1 VPLSEYGFRL
11 RLDIWL
17 CLLPILLRF
26 CPLPELLERHS
37 SVPRPFNRTSSQ
49 ETELAVRVAAVW
61 SLGVP
66 LALFPAGM
74 PAPTAG
80 SADYGAKTETPKM
93 VCSYPE
99 IAYEPRLEETS
110 SSGR

>member
-1 VPLSEYGFRL
+1 VSLSEYRFRL

-37 SVPRPFNRTSSQ
+37 SVPRPFKRTSSP

-61 SLGVP
+61 SPGVP

-74 PAPTAG
+74 PAPPLG
-80 SADYGAKTETPKM
+80 RQIMELKPKPLNW
-93 VCSYPE
+93 SIHTPE
-99 IAYEPRLEETS
+99 IAYEPRLEKTN